1 MSAQT
6 PEIGDTSRNSR
17 ANVTTASQNVNVTAC
32 VTNVHHNTYVDTPAE
47 CTLDDGDDEDMTFMT
62 KVAISQKTDTS
73 ATTNVEANSAA
84 IKLKRSRRKSTLKSF
99 VSLTCE
105 RGNVHTTFRGTHTS
119 GNLDSIDNEH
129 ASSLENKEMK
139 EAVNQLNSNL
149 NSQTERSN
157 RMENEASKYKEQ
169 LEKKDKTESNLSD
182 LKHKLSKATPEAMV
196 MKETNLETK

>member
-1 MSAQT
+1 MTKELNIIVSDQT

-99 VSLTCE
+99 VSLT
-105 RGNVHTTFRGTHTS
+105 
-119 GNLDSIDNEH
+119 
-129 ASSLENKEMK
+129 
-139 EAVNQLNSNL
+139 
-149 NSQTERSN
+149 
-157 RMENEASKYKEQ
+157 
-169 LEKKDKTESNLSD
+169 
-182 LKHKLSKATPEAMV
+182 
-196 MKETNLETK
+196 